1 MRGENHN
8 SRLASQKQ
16 FVIST
21 LLFSPA
27 GIGKLAAGTGRDRA
41 TNVNSCDATNTGA
54 YTDAFT
60 GAFTGAYTG
69 GAAVSIVAASGP
81 TGPIASTGVGNTI
94 DEQKAVAGSERVG
107 EQA

>member
-54 YTDAFT
+54 
-60 GAFTGAYTG
+60 FTGAYTG
-69 GAAVSIVAASGP
+69 GAAVSTSRQAAPPDQLPQLVSATP
-81 TGPIASTGVGNTI
+81 STSKKRSPDPSASANKR
-94 DEQKAVAGSERVG
+94 DLRS
-107 EQA
+107 